1 MRVLKIILIPLFS
14 IIFLI
19 AAFLGVSYF
28 LLHDR
33 TNDMPL
39 MLYKETET
47 LQKEVENLKMEALRA
62 ADLTDKEEVFI
73 GADQDRLNKIIY
85 ASLKE
90 AVKNYDP
97 NSENKE
103 NKYLFHQSAKIPVLG
118 DASFTIKG
126 VYTSFYG
133 QTLNVYV
140 PMEAMETTTCLT
152 VEFKI
157 NQDETT
163 RDIEIVLSKIKL
175 GVLKLSPQK
184 LSKYLNKFN
193 FNVENF
199 TSKINEN
206 LQKND
211 IPVSIVDGE
220 FKAVIKRKD
229 LEKKAS
235 EAIAKISSGDDKEK
249 LIYQKTVEALT
260 ALDNNLIDFGVYNNN
275 MIGIKI
281 FLKKLKV
288 SKESL
293 INIDSLKGFN
303 HHDFVQMQAQAFLI
317 NSLVYNT
324 PTANVSFSQDEFNK
338 MIYKTTEAY
347 KDFKYEGEV
356 NGVKMSIKVEAIEF
370 ILNETSVQIRVN
382 MNLNGLKTLAIVDT
396 KVVKQT
402 EKKTILK
409 FEDQVFM
416 GQDPNENPNEYLHG
430 SGEIVFYMLA
440 KNLSSS
446 ASLLNYNE
454 NDKTFEF
461 SGDTLETLMLTGSNA
476 TSSPVDFTNLK
487 IGNGVITGN
496 IVFYPHTTFG
506 NNLANAIA
514 SLKEIIKTNNLISL
528 ANFQNLTPDQ
538 EAIVNNIVTQI
549 NTITEGTNN
558 NTPIPPEVASGLVE
572 NISNLTEENKA
583 QFMNQ
588 FNTAVGGNAAIMHF
602 MNNYFKK

>member
-39 MLYKETET
+39 SLYKETET
-47 LQKEVENLKMEALRA
+47 LQKEVENFKMEALRA

-103 NKYLFHQSAKIPVLG
+103 DKYLFHQSAKIPVLG
-118 DASFTIKG
+118 DASFIIKG
-126 VYTSFYG
+126 VYTNFYG

-163 RDIEIVLSKIKL
+163 RDIEIVLSKVKL

-193 FNVENF
+193 FNIENF

-249 LIYQKTVEALT
+249 LIYQKTVEALM

-275 MIGIKI
+275 MIGIKV
-281 FLKKLKV
+281 FLRKLKV
-288 SKESL
+288 SKENL
-293 INIDSLKGFN
+293 INVDSLKGFN
-303 HHDFVQMQAQAFLI
+303 PHNFVQMQAQAFLI

-324 PTANVSFSQDEFNK
+324 PTASVSFSQGEFNK

-382 MNLNGLKTLAIVDT
+382 MNLNGLKTLAIVNT
-396 KVVKQT
+396 KVVKQIA
-402 EKKTILK
+402 EKTILK
-409 FEDQVFM
+409 FEDQVVM
-416 GQDPNENPNEYLHG
+416 GQDPNENPSEYLHG

-446 ASLLNYNE
+446 VSLLNYNE

-476 TSSPVDFTNLK
+476 TASPVDFTNLK

-496 IVFYPHTTFG
+496 IIFYPHTTFG

-514 SLKEIIKTNNLISL
+514 SLKEILKTNNLISL
-528 ANFQNLTPDQ
+528 SNFQNLTPDQ

-588 FNTAVGGNAAIMHF
+588 FNSAIGGNAAILHF

>member
-39 MLYKETET
+39 SLYKETET
-47 LQKEVENLKMEALRA
+47 LQKEVENFKMEALRA
-62 ADLTDKEEVFI
+62 ADLTGKEEVFI

-90 AVKNYDP
+90 AVKNSDP

-126 VYTSFYG
+126 VYTNFYG

-163 RDIEIVLSKIKL
+163 RDIEIVLSKVKL
-175 GVLKLSPQK
+175 GILKLSPQK
-184 LSKYLNKFN
+184 ISKYLNKFN
-193 FNVENF
+193 FNVESF

-249 LIYQKTVEALT
+249 LIYQKTVEALM

-281 FLKKLKV
+281 FLRKLKV
-288 SKESL
+288 SKENL
-293 INIDSLKGFN
+293 INVDSLKGFN
-303 HHDFVQMQAQAFLI
+303 PHNFVQMQAQAFLI

-324 PTANVSFSQDEFNK
+324 PTASVSFSQDEFNK

-382 MNLNGLKTLAIVDT
+382 MNLNGLKTLAIVNT

-402 EKKTILK
+402 AEKTILK
-409 FEDQVFM
+409 FEDQVVM
-416 GQDPNENPNEYLHG
+416 GQDPNENPSEYLHG

-446 ASLLNYNE
+446 VSLLNYNE

-476 TSSPVDFTNLK
+476 TASPVDFTNLK

-496 IVFYPHTTFG
+496 IIFYPHTTFG

-514 SLKEIIKTNNLISL
+514 SLKEILKTNNLISL
-528 ANFQNLTPDQ
+528 SNFQNLTPDQ

-558 NTPIPPEVASGLVE
+558 NTPIPPEVANGLVE

-588 FNTAVGGNAAIMHF
+588 FNSAIGGNAAILHF

>member
-39 MLYKETET
+39 SLYKETET
-47 LQKEVENLKMEALRA
+47 LQKEVENFKMEALRA

-126 VYTSFYG
+126 VYTNFYG

-163 RDIEIVLSKIKL
+163 RDIEIVLSKVKL
-175 GVLKLSPQK
+175 GILKLSPQK
-184 LSKYLNKFN
+184 ISKYLNKFN
-193 FNVENF
+193 FNVESF

-249 LIYQKTVEALT
+249 LIYQKTVEALM

-281 FLKKLKV
+281 FLRKLKV
-288 SKESL
+288 SKENL
-293 INIDSLKGFN
+293 INVDSLKGFN
-303 HHDFVQMQAQAFLI
+303 PHNFVQMQAQAFLI

-324 PTANVSFSQDEFNK
+324 PTASVSFSQDEFNK

-382 MNLNGLKTLAIVDT
+382 MNLNGLKTLAIVNT

-402 EKKTILK
+402 AEKTILK
-409 FEDQVFM
+409 FEDQVVM
-416 GQDPNENPNEYLHG
+416 GQDPNENPSEYLHG

-446 ASLLNYNE
+446 VSLLNYNE

-476 TSSPVDFTNLK
+476 TASPVDFTNLK

-496 IVFYPHTTFG
+496 IIFYPHTTFG

-514 SLKEIIKTNNLISL
+514 SLKEILKTNNLISL
-528 ANFQNLTPDQ
+528 SNFQNLTPDQ

-558 NTPIPPEVASGLVE
+558 NTPIPPEVANGLVE

-588 FNTAVGGNAAIMHF
+588 FNSAIGGNAAILHF

>member
-73 GADQDRLNKIIY
+73 GANQDRLNKIIY

-157 NQDETT
+157 NQDEAT
-163 RDIEIVLSKIKL
+163 RDIEIVLSKVKL

-193 FNVENF
+193 FNAESF

-249 LIYQKTVEALT
+249 LIYQKTVEALM

-288 SKESL
+288 SKENL
-293 INIDSLKGFN
+293 INVDSLKGFN
-303 HHDFVQMQAQAFLI
+303 PHNFVQMQAQAFLI

-382 MNLNGLKTLAIVDT
+382 INLNGLKTLAIVDT

-514 SLKEIIKTNNLISL
+514 SLKEILKTNNLISL

-538 EAIVNNIVTQI
+538 EAIVNNILTQI

-572 NISNLTEENKA
+572 NISNLTEENKT

-588 FNTAVGGNAAIMHF
+588 FNTAVGGNADILHF

>member
-39 MLYKETET
+39 SLYKETET
-47 LQKEVENLKMEALRA
+47 LQKEVENFKMEALRA

-126 VYTSFYG
+126 VYTNFYG

-163 RDIEIVLSKIKL
+163 RDIEIVLSKVKL

-249 LIYQKTVEALT
+249 LIYQKTVEALM

-275 MIGIKI
+275 MIGIKV
-281 FLKKLKV
+281 FLRKLKV
-288 SKESL
+288 SKENL
-293 INIDSLKGFN
+293 INVDSLKGFN
-303 HHDFVQMQAQAFLI
+303 PHDFVQMQAQAFLI

-324 PTANVSFSQDEFNK
+324 PTASVSFSQDEFNK

-382 MNLNGLKTLAIVDT
+382 MNLNGLKTLAIVNT

-402 EKKTILK
+402 AEKTILK
-409 FEDQVFM
+409 FEDQVVM
-416 GQDPNENPNEYLHG
+416 GQDPNENPSEYLHG

-446 ASLLNYNE
+446 VSLLNYNE

-476 TSSPVDFTNLK
+476 TASPVDFTNLK

-496 IVFYPHTTFG
+496 IIFYPHTTFG

-514 SLKEIIKTNNLISL
+514 SLKEILKTNNLISL
-528 ANFQNLTPDQ
+528 SNFQNLTPDQ

-588 FNTAVGGNAAIMHF
+588 FNSAIGGNAAILHF

>member
-39 MLYKETET
+39 SLYKETET
-47 LQKEVENLKMEALRA
+47 LQKEVENFKMEALRA

-118 DASFTIKG
+118 DVSFTIKG
-126 VYTSFYG
+126 VYTNFYG

-163 RDIEIVLSKIKL
+163 RDIEIVLSKVKL

-220 FKAVIKRKD
+220 FKAVIKRED

-249 LIYQKTVEALT
+249 LIYQKTVEALM

-275 MIGIKI
+275 MIGIKV
-281 FLKKLKV
+281 FLRKLKV
-288 SKESL
+288 SKENL
-293 INIDSLKGFN
+293 INVDSLKGFN
-303 HHDFVQMQAQAFLI
+303 PHDFVQMQAQAFLI

-324 PTANVSFSQDEFNK
+324 PTASVSFSQDEFNK

-382 MNLNGLKTLAIVDT
+382 MNLNGLKTLAIVNT
-396 KVVKQT
+396 KVVKQIA
-402 EKKTILK
+402 EKTILK
-409 FEDQVFM
+409 FEDQVVM
-416 GQDPNENPNEYLHG
+416 GQDPNENPSEYLHG

-446 ASLLNYNE
+446 VSLLNYNE

-476 TSSPVDFTNLK
+476 TASPVDFTNLK

-496 IVFYPHTTFG
+496 IIFYPHTTFG

-514 SLKEIIKTNNLISL
+514 SLKEILKTNNLISL
-528 ANFQNLTPDQ
+528 SNFQNLTPDQ

-549 NTITEGTNN
+549 NMITEGTNN
-558 NTPIPPEVASGLVE
+558 NTPIPPEVASGIVE

-588 FNTAVGGNAAIMHF
+588 FNSAIGGNAAILHF

>member
-39 MLYKETET
+39 SLYKETET
-47 LQKEVENLKMEALRA
+47 LQKEVENFKMEALRA

-103 NKYLFHQSAKIPVLG
+103 DKYLFYQSAKIPVLG

-126 VYTSFYG
+126 VYTNFYG

-163 RDIEIVLSKIKL
+163 RDIEIVLSKVKL

-193 FNVENF
+193 FNVESF

-249 LIYQKTVEALT
+249 LIYQKTVEALM

-275 MIGIKI
+275 MIGIKV
-281 FLKKLKV
+281 FLRKLKV
-288 SKESL
+288 SKENL
-293 INIDSLKGFN
+293 INVDSLKGFN
-303 HHDFVQMQAQAFLI
+303 PHDFVQMQAQAFLI

-324 PTANVSFSQDEFNK
+324 PTASVSFSQDEFNK
-338 MIYKTTEAY
+338 MIYKTTKAY

-382 MNLNGLKTLAIVDT
+382 MNLNGLKTLAIVNT

-402 EKKTILK
+402 AEKTILK
-409 FEDQVFM
+409 FEDQVVM
-416 GQDPNENPNEYLHG
+416 GQDPNENPSEYLHG

-446 ASLLNYNE
+446 VSLLNYNE

-476 TSSPVDFTNLK
+476 TASPVDFTNLK

-496 IVFYPHTTFG
+496 IIFYPHTTFG

-514 SLKEIIKTNNLISL
+514 SLKEILKTNNLISL
-528 ANFQNLTPDQ
+528 SNFQNLTPDQ

-588 FNTAVGGNAAIMHF
+588 FNAAIGGNAAILHF

>member
-39 MLYKETET
+39 SLYKETET
-47 LQKEVENLKMEALRA
+47 LQKEVENFKMEALRA

-126 VYTSFYG
+126 VYTNFYG

-163 RDIEIVLSKIKL
+163 RDIEIVLSKVKL

-249 LIYQKTVEALT
+249 LIYQKTVEALM

-275 MIGIKI
+275 MIGIKV
-281 FLKKLKV
+281 FLRKLKV
-288 SKESL
+288 SKENL
-293 INIDSLKGFN
+293 INVDSLKGFN
-303 HHDFVQMQAQAFLI
+303 PHDFVQMQAQAFLI

-324 PTANVSFSQDEFNK
+324 PTASVSFSQDEFNK

-382 MNLNGLKTLAIVDT
+382 MNLNGLKTLAIVNT

-402 EKKTILK
+402 AEKTILK
-409 FEDQVFM
+409 FEDQVVM
-416 GQDPNENPNEYLHG
+416 GQDPNENPSEYLHG

-446 ASLLNYNE
+446 VSLLNYNE

-476 TSSPVDFTNLK
+476 TASPVDFTNLK

-496 IVFYPHTTFG
+496 IIFYPHTTFG

-514 SLKEIIKTNNLISL
+514 SLKEILKTNNLISL
-528 ANFQNLTPDQ
+528 SNFQNLTPDQ

-588 FNTAVGGNAAIMHF
+588 FNAAIGGNAAILHF